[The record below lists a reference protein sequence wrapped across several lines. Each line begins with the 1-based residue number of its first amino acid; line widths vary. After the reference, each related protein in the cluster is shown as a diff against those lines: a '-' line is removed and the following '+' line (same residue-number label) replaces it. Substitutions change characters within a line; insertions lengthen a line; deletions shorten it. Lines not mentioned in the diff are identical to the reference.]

1 MKSFFIPSLVMLGMV
16 GCKPSL
22 DEVHVEDLHDAC
34 DCVDVSEILFT
45 TYADL
50 FAEHEETIDAFF
62 EARRT
67 GSELPPD
74 IQEKF
79 DNVVMPEVNAVTE
92 KGNAIGEVCSEFMD
106 TEAVMNGLDS
116 VDCPNLEDARKA
128 YERVLATMK

>member
-1 MKSFFIPSLVMLGMV
+1 M
-16 GCKPSL
+16 
-22 DEVHVEDLHDAC
+22 
-34 DCVDVSEILFT
+34 
-45 TYADL
+45 
-50 FAEHEETIDAFF
+50 
-62 EARRT
+62 RR